1 MRSVDNI
8 LPMIP
13 FFLITPERTVYQ
25 DSVDSVSL
33 PTPDGE
39 ITILPHHIP
48 LITML
53 GPGVVRLKK
62 ANDEHFLSCSNGVV
76 KVDKTGVT
84 VLADSAEKADE
95 LVEEEIEKARENAH
109 DLMLHKKRDTAD
121 FAQAV
126 LMLEREIARLKAV
139 KRHLRR

>member
-1 MRSVDNI
+1 
-8 LPMIP
+8 MIP

-25 DSVDSVSL
+25 DEVDSVSL

-53 GPGVVRLKK
+53 GPGVVRLRKGS
-62 ANDEHFLSCSNGVV
+62 DENFLSCSNGVV
-76 KVDKTGVT
+76 KVDHGSVT

-95 LVEEEIEKARENAH
+95 LVEEEIEKARENARE
-109 DLMLHKKRDTAD
+109 LMLHKKRDTAD

-126 LMLEREIARLKAV
+126 ALLERETARLKAV
-139 KRHLRR
+139 RRHRRR

>member
-1 MRSVDNI
+1 
-8 LPMIP
+8 MIP

-25 DSVDSVSL
+25 DEVDSVSL

-53 GPGVVRLKK
+53 GPGVVRLRRG
-62 ANDEHFLSCSNGVV
+62 NDENFLSCSNGVV
-76 KVDKTGVT
+76 KVDSSGVT

-95 LVEEEIEKARENAH
+95 LVEEEIEKARENARE
-109 DLMLHKKRDTAD
+109 LMLHKKRDSAD

-126 LMLEREIARLKAV
+126 ALLERETARLKAV
-139 KRHLRR
+139 RRHRRR